1 MWYNLKNPLE
11 IDKFKDRVIELR
23 NKGAMVE
30 LVEKKPRSLQANKY
44 LHLMLSK
51 FALEYGYTLDEVK
64 THFYKIVV
72 NTDLFVRERVDK
84 FSGEIYKYVR
94 STTELTSDEMSKSI
108 EAFREFWLEEGGY
121 KFPSSDEYIALL
133 HIQHDVETQ
142 GKEYLM

>member
-11 IDKFKDRVIELR
+11 IDQFKDRVTELR
-23 NKGAMVE
+23 NKGAVVE
-30 LVEKKPRSLQANKY
+30 LTEKRARSLQANKY

-72 NTDLFVRERVDK
+72 NPDLFVRERVDK

-94 STTELTSDEMSKSI
+94 SSAELTSEEMSKSI

-121 KFPSSDEYIALL
+121 RFPSSNEYIALL
-133 HIQHDVETQ
+133 HIQHDVENES
-142 GKEYLM
+142 KEYLT

>member
-11 IDKFKDRVIELR
+11 IDQFKDRVTELR
-23 NKGAMVE
+23 NKGAVVE
-30 LVEKKPRSLQANKY
+30 LTEKRARSLQANKY

-72 NTDLFVRERVDK
+72 NPDLFVRERVDK

-94 STTELTSDEMSKSI
+94 SSAELTSEEMSKSI

-121 KFPSSDEYIALL
+121 RFPPYNEYIALL
-133 HIQHDVETQ
+133 HIQHDVENES
-142 GKEYLM
+142 KEYLT